1 MRSSRRS
8 RGISSC
14 TSCAHSERKWNSVV
28 PLVWQK
34 SSFSGE
40 AANCVN
46 VAATADGTLRLR
58 ESDDPDVILV
68 ATRAGLSAL
77 VASIKENETCWTPAS
92 TYRRPSIWSS
102 PSRSSPRPS
111 SGR

>member
-1 MRSSRRS
+1 M
-8 RGISSC
+8 
-14 TSCAHSERKWNSVV
+14 T

-46 VAATADGTLRLR
+46 VAAAPDGTLRLR
-58 ESDDPDVILV
+58 ESDAPGVILV

-77 VASIKENETCWTPAS
+77 VASIKENKSLGTQP
-92 TYRRPSIWSS
+92 
-102 PSRSSPRPS
+102 
-111 SGR
+111 

>member
-1 MRSSRRS
+1 MWLSSPSTGRCWTVWKRVRSGRRS

-14 TSCAHSERKWNSVV
+14 TSCAHSERKKNPLA

-46 VAATADGTLRLR
+46 VAAAPDGTFRLR
-58 ESDDPDVILV
+58 ESDEPDVILA
-68 ATRAGLSAL
+68 ATRVGLSAL
-77 VASIKENETCWTPAS
+77 LASIKAGG
-92 TYRRPSIWSS
+92 S
-102 PSRSSPRPS
+102 P
-111 SGR
+111 GA